1 MPLPGL
7 SKRVIN
13 LTAYYERDGF
23 STRISQ
29 RYRSDYVGTIGGLG
43 SQSILTY
50 VSADKVVDMQLGYEF
65 GRGALKGLGLL
76 LQVNNLTDS
85 AFRNYI
91 GQSDRQ
97 STYQKYGRNL
107 LLGASWK
114 L

>member
-1 MPLPGL
+1 M
-7 SKRVIN
+7 
-13 LTAYYERDGF
+13 
-23 STRISQ
+23 
-29 RYRSDYVGTIGGLG
+29 
-43 SQSILTY
+43 TY

-65 GRGALKGLGLL
+65 GRGSKGLGLL